1 MGDAAVPISK
11 VETLVLGML
20 AEEPMYGYEVLER
33 LRERGGSEWAG
44 VAKASIYQALQRLER
59 DGHSIGRAESGGE
72 GPDRRR
78 YRLTRAGRSRL
89 RQAILEGFDAEGPY
103 ETDVAVPLAFCHLL
117 DPAEARDALARREAL
132 VRYRIARLAEER
144 ARVRTVN
151 VPGRAQAVHLL
162 EEQEAFADAEL
173 ATLAAIK
180 RDLSRSR
187 R

>member
-1 MGDAAVPISK
+1 VAGSK

-44 VAKASIYQALQRLER
+44 IARASVYQALQRLER
-59 DGHSIGRAESGGE
+59 DGYASARAESGRE

-89 RQAILEGFDAEGPY
+89 RESILEGFDAEGPY
-103 ETDVAVPLAFCHLL
+103 ETDAAVPLAFCHLL
-117 DPAEARDALARREAL
+117 DPVEARDAIARREAL

-144 ARVRTVN
+144 ARVKNAN
-151 VPGRAQAVHLL
+151 VPGRALAVRLL

-173 ATLAAIK
+173 STLAAVR